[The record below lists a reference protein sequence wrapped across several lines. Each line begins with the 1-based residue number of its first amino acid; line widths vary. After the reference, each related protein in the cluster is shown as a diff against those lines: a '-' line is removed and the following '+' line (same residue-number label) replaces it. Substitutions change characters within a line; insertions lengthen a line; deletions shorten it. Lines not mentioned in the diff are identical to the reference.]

1 MKIGDS
7 LASNV
12 PAGRTTWLDKMLN
25 NMVMT
30 NLIKM
35 LSIVVMAKLFMM
47 LSIMVVTKLVS
58 SMLILM
64 YFVGGKPKKMEY
76 AKAGHVSTR

>member
-25 NMVMT
+25 NMVTAKLEKMMS
-30 NLIKM
+30 NMVVAKLVKM
-35 LSIVVMAKLFMM
+35 LRLMM
-47 LSIMVVTKLVS
+47 MCAD
-58 SMLILM
+58 
-64 YFVGGKPKKMEY
+64 GGRLKVEICKSRTCLNALKTITY
-76 AKAGHVSTR
+76 L